1 MSNFDF
7 LNDDFDTKE
16 YYDPAVESE
25 HLYTEQHYGAT
36 AVNIRKILENL
47 TKRILD
53 FNYFEVKD
61 RASFD
66 SNLHTIKEKRLV
78 PTDILDK
85 LYSLKRFG
93 NESAHSFD
101 SISQNDALE
110 ALEKLQIVLVWFTK
124 SYTDIEPNPKF
135 EKPKFQTTFQS
146 MQKFEKKLIYVQ
158 TADNS
163 KNEYPIY
170 KGLEKVGDASVPADE
185 MEINTKPNSED
196 LRNAADKRI
205 NQYMKTAGVRH
216 DLQWAELA
224 WDKNRGKF
232 FTDHEVHEVLERSN
246 IEKDMITDGNEWFRT
261 DLETVKKAIK
271 AVKEG
276 KTSLDLTDE
285 GQGIEIK
292 LRPEQKEAIIKT
304 KRVFAKKKNDRMLWN
319 AKMRF
324 GKTISALQLVKE
336 EKFEKVLIMTHR
348 PIVSD
353 SWYSDFKKNKMSE
366 AGYKYGSK
374 KEGEKNVQTLIDSK
388 NPFIYFASIQDLRG
402 SEEIGGKSGDKNEEI
417 FDTNW
422 DLIIVDEAHEG
433 TQTDLA
439 QRVIK
444 AVKKENTK
452 LLELSG
458 TPFNIADNYT
468 EEDTFTWDYVMEQEA
483 KLKFALDHP
492 DRVNPYEGLPS
503 ISMYTFEMNAKDKYK
518 NIDNSFNFKEF
529 FRVDDKGKF
538 IHEVEVNQ
546 FLNNIT
552 HTSKSTKYPFSTEKF
567 RNELRHTLWLLPSV
581 ASAKALKELMDKH
594 PVFKDY
600 KIVNVVENG
609 EANGEDPLDNEK
621 DLAKVRSAIGDDPSK
636 TKTITLTVR
645 KLTTGVNVK
654 EWTGVVFLSNT
665 NSATQY
671 LQAAFRAQT
680 PFSDPILGMKKH
692 AYIFDFAPDRA
703 LTMAAGITSLN
714 TGAGKPT
721 KAGQKAQMSKLL
733 NFMPVVGM
741 SGNSMKPYN
750 VDDLITNIK
759 KSYAEK
765 AVKTGFDDDSLYSD
779 ELLKTI
785 DEQDLKEFNDLKSI
799 VGTTKKE
806 RKKVEIDINSN
817 GLTDEEYDQEEESQK
832 KPKKS
837 RTPKEQELIDK
848 ENKVRKQRR
857 TMISILKGVS
867 IRIPLMIY
875 GMKADINDDIS
886 INNFINKVD
895 KKSWEEFM
903 PVGVTKDKFRTFTKY
918 YDNEIFVEA
927 GKIIRRKVKELDNL
941 NPIERT
947 EKLAEIFG
955 TFKNPDK
962 ETVLTPW
969 RVVNM
974 QLGKTIGG
982 YSFFDD
988 EYKNV
993 TIDGKSANHWI
1004 NTDITNEV
1012 FKPDAHILEI
1022 NSKTGLYPLYAA
1034 TSLYYQAQKKL
1045 NENSAGKFTSK
1056 AEDNL
1061 WKQILSKNI
1070 YVIAKTPMAKTITQR
1085 TLAGYQD
1092 FETNIKYI
1100 DGIIERAKADINKTA
1115 EQVKGEFNNL
1125 KFDVVIGNP
1134 PYQEEVPGDNGKF
1147 ASPIYNQFMDL
1158 SYKLAPKTILITPAR
1173 FLFNAG
1179 STPKKWN
1186 QKILNDKH
1194 IKVVFYDPKS
1204 SNIFPNT
1211 DIKGGIAIT
1220 LRDEEKNF
1228 GSIGTFT
1235 AFDELSSI
1243 KNKVENLTDNYINEI
1258 IYTQNKFNLDSLYKD
1273 YPEYKNIIGS
1283 NGKDKRFRNN
1293 IFIKIP
1299 LFSEKPVNEDDI
1311 KVLGLINNKRVWRY
1325 IPKKYIDLNHENIN
1339 GFKVLVPRSNGSG
1352 NIGEVLST
1360 PLIGS
1365 PLIGYTQT
1373 FIGIGN
1379 FKNEIEAEASL
1390 KYIKTKF
1397 ARVVLGILK
1406 VTQDNN
1412 RDTWKYVPIQDFTAN
1427 SDIDW
1432 SKSISEIDQ
1441 QLYEKYGLTKEE
1453 IEFIESHVQE
1463 MD

>member
-7 LNDDFDTKE
+7 LNEDWDTKE

-25 HLYTEQHYGAT
+25 RLYTEQHYGAT

-53 FNYFEVKD
+53 FNYFEVKE

-66 SNLHTIKEKRLV
+66 RNLHIIKDKRLV

-124 SYTDIEPNPKF
+124 SYTDIDPHTKF
-135 EKPKFQTTFQS
+135 EKPKFETTFQTMKRAS
-146 MQKFEKKLIYVQ
+146 EMKLIYVQ

-163 KNEYPIY
+163 RNEYPIY
-170 KGLEKVGDASVPADE
+170 QGLEKVGDASIPSNE
-185 MEINTKPNSED
+185 KEINTKPNSED
-196 LRNAADKRI
+196 LRNAANKRI

-224 WDKNRGKF
+224 WDKNREKF
-232 FTDHEVHEVLERSN
+232 FTDHEVHEVLERSH
-246 IEKDMITDGNEWFRT
+246 IEKDEITDGNEWFRT
-261 DLETVKKAIK
+261 NLETVKKAIK

-292 LRPEQKEAIIKT
+292 LRPEQKEAISKT

-353 SWYSDFKKNKMSE
+353 SWYSDFKKNKMLE

-402 SEEIGGKSGDKNEEI
+402 SEEIGGKAGDKNEEI

-444 AVKKENTK
+444 GVKKENTK

-468 EEDTFTWDYVMEQEA
+468 DEDTFTWDYVMEQEA

-594 PVFKDY
+594 PIFKDY

-609 EANGEDPLDNEK
+609 EATGEELLDNEK
-621 DLAKVRSAIGDDPSK
+621 DLDKVRSAIGDEPSK

-817 GLTDEEYDQEEESQK
+817 GLTDEEYDQAEETQK

-875 GMKADINDDIS
+875 GMKADINDEIS
-886 INNFINKVD
+886 INDFINKVD

-918 YDNEIFVEA
+918 YDDAIFVEA

-1012 FKPDAHILEI
+1012 FKPDSHILEI

-1056 AEDNL
+1056 DEDNL
-1061 WKQILSKNI
+1061 WKQILSKSI
-1070 YVIAKTPMAKTITQR
+1070 YVIAKTPMAKTITER
-1085 TLAGYQD
+1085 TLSGYNNY
-1092 FETNIKYI
+1092 ETNVKFI
-1100 DGIIERAKADINKTA
+1100 DGIVESIKTDIDQTRDKV
-1115 EQVKGEFNNL
+1115 EEGFDKV

-1134 PYQEEVPGDNGKF
+1134 PYQEETRGSNNKMD
-1147 ASPIYNQFMDL
+1147 PIYNDFFDL
-1158 SYKLAPKTILITPAR
+1158 SIKLAEKVILITPAR

-1179 STPKKWN
+1179 STSKKWN
-1186 QKILNDKH
+1186 NKMLNDKH
-1194 IKVVFYDPKS
+1194 FKIIEYFPNSENV
-1204 SNIFPNT
+1204 FPNT
-1211 DIKGGIAIT
+1211 SIKGGVAIT
-1220 LRDEEKNF
+1220 YRDSNKNF
-1228 GSIGTFT
+1228 EPIKLFIP
-1235 AFDELSSI
+1235 FEELRNI
-1243 KNKVENLTDNYINEI
+1243 ERKVF
-1258 IYTQNKFNLDSLYKD
+1258 Q
-1273 YPEYKNIIGS
+1273 
-1283 NGKDKRFRNN
+1283 NGKFESIDKLVSSRGIYKFSSLASETGAIDTNDFSELPN
-1293 IFIKIP
+1293 IFLDNCPTGGSHFIKI
-1299 LFSEKPVNEDDI
+1299 
-1311 KVLGLINNKRVWRY
+1311 LGRQKSQRIYKFIDSKFIESNDYLNTFNVI
-1325 IPKKYIDLNHENIN
+1325 IPEA
-1339 GFKVLVPRSNGSG
+1339 NGSG
-1352 NIGEVLST
+1352 ALGEVVST
-1360 PLIGS
+1360 PLVGT
-1365 PLIGYTQT
+1365 PLVGTTDT
-1373 FIGIGN
+1373 FISIGKFDN
-1379 FKNEIEAEASL
+1379 INEAENLL
-1390 KYIKTKF
+1390 KYVKTKF
-1397 ARVVLGILK
+1397 MRTMLGILK
-1406 VTQDNN
+1406 RTQHNSKN
-1412 RDTWKYVPIQDFTAN
+1412 VWKYVPIQNFTNN

-1432 SKSISEIDQ
+1432 DKSISEIDQ
-1441 QLYEKYGLTKEE
+1441 QLFKKYNFNSKE
-1453 IEFIESHVQE
+1453 IEFIESHVKE
-1463 MD
+1463 MH